1 MGPFRYLSEGGS
13 GAGPHF
19 ARGKAPAK
27 ETLQIQD
34 HTHILSLSWTKRGKI
49 RNCLHPFYSPFPY
62 FNGFYERCLQYRWK
76 MTPFDR
82 SSTLTQCERLSI
94 RPRRCPQCSEFEGG
108 CSAQGH
114 TTEGDGTNL
123 KEVYKAGDL
132 TVLAGDRELPD
143 GPVQLDFHFK
153 LGIPGATHWHGLLQG
168 QMLFLDAPH
177 QALERCSR
185 DSLTATLEYVEEETD
200 VDRVF
205 VNFRKCRSDRGNLL
219 RAFSYLGFEL
229 VRPGHPALPPWR
241 DVVFMV
247 YPLERETGP
256 KAAQESPKLG
266 APNGEEGSALAES
279 ASGPI

>member
-1 MGPFRYLSEGGS
+1 MTLLFPVT
-13 GAGPHF
+13 A
-19 ARGKAPAK
+19 AVPA
-27 ETLQIQD
+27 
-34 HTHILSLSWTKRGKI
+34 
-49 RNCLHPFYSPFPY
+49 C
-62 FNGFYERCLQYRWK
+62 
-76 MTPFDR
+76 
-82 SSTLTQCERLSI
+82 
-94 RPRRCPQCSEFEGG
+94 
-108 CSAQGH
+108 
-114 TTEGDGTNL
+114 
-123 KEVYKAGDL
+123 
-132 TVLAGDRELPD
+132 
-143 GPVQLDFHFK
+143 
-153 LGIPGATHWHGLLQG
+153 
-168 QMLFLDAPH
+168 
-177 QALERCSR
+177 
-185 DSLTATLEYVEEETD
+185 SLTATLEYVEEETD